1 VAAYFRDHFV
11 AAYQQVGSFEVVD
24 EHGKLQRNGGNVA
37 SYFCTPE
44 GRVIEAVTGP
54 VGADELLAEAHWSVA
69 SYDEVIKVAPAEI
82 PGLLAQAH
90 RRAAVVVQGQART
103 SNPQAIHQLLASRPL
118 PALRS
123 VYQEIFERILGQ
135 RVNLPGDG
143 IELIAEAVDEAK
155 GRRSPILFVLHKE
168 RSNGEA
174 VAKWNSLMA
183 QGRRGKS
190 DPLRKLAESYM
201 VIALP
206 LNALP
211 AASQRLGIR
220 PYAAPDKSAPLLVVT
235 RPDGRQLTAVTTW
248 DKTDELARAL
258 AVGLVQ
264 GAKEQP
270 RTGEQLEQ
278 LLTVVKPV
286 DARLAG
292 EIRLLLMQPKSKG
305 PALRSS
311 RGGDKVAFDQP
322 ALGDFQKAASQT
334 EGG

>member
-1 VAAYFRDHFV
+1 VASYFKDHFV

-24 EHGKLQRNGGNVA
+24 EHGQLQRNGGNVA
-37 SYFCTPE
+37 SYFCTPD

-54 VGADELLAEAHWSVA
+54 VGADELLAEARWAVA
-69 SYDEVIKVAPAEI
+69 SFDAAKSAPPGEI
-82 PGLLAQAH
+82 PALLAQAH
-90 RRAAVVVQGQART
+90 RRAATVDQGHART
-103 SNPQAIHQLLASRPL
+103 SNPQAIHQLLAGKPFPPL
-118 PALRS
+118 AA
-123 VYQEIFERILGQ
+123 VYEEIFERILKQ

-143 IELIAEAVDEAK
+143 IELVAEAVAEAK
-155 GRRSPILFVLHKE
+155 GRQSPILFVLHKE
-168 RSNGEA
+168 PSNGAA
-174 VAKWNSLMA
+174 VAKWNALVA

-190 DPLRKLAESYM
+190 DPLEKLAKSYM

-248 DKTDELARAL
+248 DKPDELARAL

-270 RTGEQLEQ
+270 RTGEQLKQ
-278 LLTVVKPV
+278 LLALVKPV

-292 EIRLLLMQPKSKG
+292 EIRLLMQPKSKA
-305 PALRSS
+305 PLRPVP
-311 RGGDKVAFDQP
+311 GGEKVAFEKP
-322 ALGDFQKAASQT
+322 AANAFEESALTSA
-334 EGG
+334 GG